1 MASGID
7 GGTASSCMDLAM
19 QFNLLD
25 LPWWG
30 LVLATLGLT
39 HVTIAAV
46 VHLAKVRNVAPTVR
60 YDPSKTRCD
69 VGTVQAVITHRYDV
83 LAKFARSLRPTA
95 VLEDWCGRAEDSGI
109 GALRAF
115 SRTLRC
121 YDSLAG
127 EMR

>member
-1 MASGID
+1 MTSAKLS
-7 GGTASSCMDLAM
+7 
-19 QFNLLD
+19 NRWWELD
-25 LPWWG
+25 IGWVYIR
-30 LVLATLGLT
+30 VLE
-39 HVTIAAV
+39 V
-46 VHLAKVRNVAPTVR
+46 VHLAKVRNVAPRVR

-83 LAKFARSLRPTA
+83 LAEFARSLRPTA

-115 SRTLRC
+115 FRTLRC

-127 EMR
+127 EMK